1 MELFPGLTQS
11 MSFFFCKAMDNV
23 VSYHHEFLMPEHLLL
38 SVIDHPEVARIMHRM
53 KIDQKS
59 MRQELDAWLKQQE
72 RIPKEFS
79 HVKPEPSVLFKAM
92 HSSAYLVNL
101 AGGAGVK
108 LNVTHFLTAMLTLPY
123 AEAPYLIDKYI
134 GEQGEKFT
142 RLVGEKFPDE
152 EDPEMKELS
161 KFSPLLANES
171 EGGLSDE
178 ELMNEMRAFIESG
191 SSDFDDDDEDG
202 DDGDFWYDDDDDND
216 EDDGI
221 DNDEYDDPEGW
232 QTGKRHPSDWHK
244 LVTCISDKVDQH
256 NPLIGREKELDRTI
270 QVLCR
275 AEKNNPLHVGEPGVG
290 KTALVFGLAKL
301 INENQVPDRLKG
313 ARIYG
318 MDIGQMLAG
327 SQYRGDFEKRIKMV
341 MDGAAKEGNVIIYI
355 DEIHNMIG
363 AGRGSDGGPDASNM
377 LKQYLEAGDIRFIG
391 STTYEEYNRY
401 MAKSKGIVRRFQQI
415 DIKEP
420 SVDEAIKILEG
431 LQHKYN
437 IYHGVTYRKDALE
450 YAVRASDKYISNR
463 FLPDKA
469 IDLIDEAGAYRETHP
484 LTSQKRQTV
493 DRRLMGEI
501 LAKMCKIDAAA
512 LRDTSN
518 VALQTLA
525 DDMRA
530 EIFGQDCAIKEV
542 VEAVQM
548 AKAGL
553 GDDDKPMASL
563 LFVGPTGVGKTEV
576 ARTLARQLGVSLV
589 RFDMSEYAEKHAVA
603 KLIGAPAGYV
613 GYEDGGQL
621 TAALRKSPNCVLL
634 FDEIEKAHPDIF
646 NIFLQMMDYAT
657 LTDNHGQR
665 ADLRGTIIIMTSN
678 AGAQYASRA
687 SIGFMGGVSRG
698 DAMLAQVKKTFKPE
712 FINRLTDIV
721 VFGDMTRQ
729 MASLILDKKI
739 AKLQQKLTA
748 KNVKMHLGD
757 SARQLL
763 LNRGF
768 TPEYGAREID
778 RVIGSMLKPLLMRE
792 ILFGSLKKGGEV
804 SVAESNGQLVINN
817 S

>member
-1 MELFPGLTQS
+1 M
-11 MSFFFCKAMDNV
+11 
-23 VSYHHEFLMPEHLLL
+23 
-38 SVIDHPEVARIMHRM
+38 
-53 KIDQKS
+53 
-59 MRQELDAWLKQQE
+59 
-72 RIPKEFS
+72 
-79 HVKPEPSVLFKAM
+79 
-92 HSSAYLVNL
+92 
-101 AGGAGVK
+101 
-108 LNVTHFLTAMLTLPY
+108 
-123 AEAPYLIDKYI
+123 
-134 GEQGEKFT
+134 
-142 RLVGEKFPDE
+142 
-152 EDPEMKELS
+152 
-161 KFSPLLANES
+161 
-171 EGGLSDE
+171 
-178 ELMNEMRAFIESG
+178 
-191 SSDFDDDDEDG
+191 
-202 DDGDFWYDDDDDND
+202 
-216 EDDGI
+216 
-221 DNDEYDDPEGW
+221 
-232 QTGKRHPSDWHK
+232 
-244 LVTCISDKVDQH
+244 
-256 NPLIGREKELDRTI
+256 
-270 QVLCR
+270 LCR
-275 AEKNNPLHVGEPGVG
+275 KDKNNPLHVGEAGVG
-290 KTALVFGLAKL
+290 KTALVYGLAAR
-301 INENQVPDRLKG
+301 IARGDVPDRLKQS
-313 ARIYG
+313 RIYM
-318 MDIGQMLAG
+318 MDMGTMIAG
-327 SQYRGDFEKRIKMV
+327 AQFRGDFEKRIKQV
-341 MDGAAKEGNVIIYI
+341 MEGLAAEGHAILYI
-355 DEIHNMIG
+355 DEIHNMVG
-363 AGRGSDGGPDASNM
+363 AGRTGGDASLDASNM
-377 LKQYLEAGDIRFIG
+377 LKPYLESGEIRFIG
-391 STTYEEYNRY
+391 STTYDEYNRY
-401 MAKSKGIVRRFQQI
+401 IASQKSLVRRFQQI
-415 DIKEP
+415 DIAEP
-420 SVDEAIKILEG
+420 SIDDAVRILEG
-431 LQHKYN
+431 LRPGYEKF
-437 IYHGVTYRKDALE
+437 HGVKFATGAME
-450 YAVRASDKYISNR
+450 FAVRQTARHISDR

-484 LTSQKRQTV
+484 LTTQKRQTV

-501 LAKMCKIDAAA
+501 LAKMCKIDATA

-525 DDMRA
+525 DDMRS
-530 EIFGQDCAIKEV
+530 EIFGQDRAVNEV

-698 DAMLAQVKKTFKPE
+698 EAMLAQVKKTFKPE

-729 MASLILDKKI
+729 MASLILDKKL

-748 KNVKMHLGD
+748 KNVTMHLTD

-792 ILFGSLKKGGEV
+792 LLFGRLKKGGEV

-817 S
+817 

>member
-1 MELFPGLTQS
+1 MKNSNSTSAAIRMAIESCDTWRHELVT
-11 MSFFFCKAMDNV
+11 
-23 VSYHHEFLMPEHLLL
+23 PEHVLLAV
-38 SVIDHPEVARIMHRM
+38 S
-53 KIDQKS
+53 
-59 MRQELDAWLKQQE
+59 RQEQFQDALLDINVDPE
-72 RIPKEFS
+72 EFS
-79 HVKPEPSVLFKAM
+79 ASVGEYLDSLDRVPEGVRYTIEGSHQFSEMMTLAVRQAQYADIDVVDVPQIIAAMLMLEESRAAYELNRHIGDSHGEFMASLVSNYDEQETIVIGDPSEDEPEPRRQAWREF
-92 HSSAYLVNL
+92 
-101 AGGAGVK
+101 
-108 LNVTHFLTAMLTLPY
+108 
-123 AEAPYLIDKYI
+123 
-134 GEQGEKFT
+134 
-142 RLVGEKFPDE
+142 
-152 EDPEMKELS
+152 
-161 KFSPLLANES
+161 
-171 EGGLSDE
+171 
-178 ELMNEMRAFIESG
+178 
-191 SSDFDDDDEDG
+191 
-202 DDGDFWYDDDDDND
+202 
-216 EDDGI
+216 
-221 DNDEYDDPEGW
+221 
-232 QTGKRHPSDWHK
+232 
-244 LVTCISDKVDQH
+244 VTCISDTYTHH
-256 NPLIGREKELDRTI
+256 NPLIGRDAELERTI

-275 AEKNNPLHVGEPGVG
+275 KDKNNPLHVGEAGVG
-290 KTALVFGLAKL
+290 KTALVYGLAAR
-301 INENQVPDRLKG
+301 IARGDVPDRLKQS
-313 ARIYG
+313 RIYM
-318 MDIGQMLAG
+318 MDMGTMIAG
-327 SQYRGDFEKRIKMV
+327 AQFRGDFEKRIKQV
-341 MDGAAKEGNVIIYI
+341 MEGLTAEGHAILYI
-355 DEIHNMIG
+355 DEIHNMVG
-363 AGRGSDGGPDASNM
+363 AGRTGGDASLDASNM
-377 LKQYLEAGDIRFIG
+377 LKPYLESGEIRFIG
-391 STTYEEYNRY
+391 STTYDEYNRY
-401 MAKSKGIVRRFQQI
+401 IASQKSLVRRFQQI
-415 DIKEP
+415 DIAEP
-420 SVDEAIKILEG
+420 SIDDAVRILEG
-431 LQHKYN
+431 LRPGYEKF
-437 IYHGVTYRKDALE
+437 HGVKFATGAME
-450 YAVRASDKYISNR
+450 FAVRQTARHISDR

-525 DDMRA
+525 DDMRS
-530 EIFGQDCAIKEV
+530 EIFGQDRAIKEV

-698 DAMLAQVKKTFKPE
+698 EAMLAQVKKTFKPE

-748 KNVKMHLGD
+748 KNVTMHLTD

-792 ILFGSLKKGGEV
+792 MLFGSLKKGGEV
-804 SVAESNGQLVINN
+804 SVAESKGQLVINN
-817 S
+817 